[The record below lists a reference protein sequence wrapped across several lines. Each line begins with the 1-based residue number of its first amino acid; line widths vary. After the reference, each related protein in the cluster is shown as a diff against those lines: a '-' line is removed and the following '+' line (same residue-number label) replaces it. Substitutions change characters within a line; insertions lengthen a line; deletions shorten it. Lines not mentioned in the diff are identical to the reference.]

1 MNGVYIMYPEKYE
14 TVKTKILF
22 LGNPG
27 MIRLSAVS
35 WPVRSGSS
43 CTANEILNLE
53 ENDYNLFILQC
64 KRNIPWKNDY
74 TLFILQCKR
83 NIPWRKWL
91 HFRIRR
97 HLTVFVHMMSLVT
110 TMTKM
115 KTIDLLNTVWPEPLL
130 CLLWPITLSWLNN
143 DQTIRIQIKM
153 VVVILFMRSILF
165 FWRLL
170 YWLHWCFCFRGQLF
184 EKRCW
189 QL

>member
-1 MNGVYIMYPEKYE
+1 
-14 TVKTKILF
+14 
-22 LGNPG
+22 
-27 MIRLSAVS
+27 MIRLSGVS

-43 CTANEILNLE
+43 CTANDINLE

-64 KRNIPWKNDY
+64 KRYKPWRNDY
-74 TLFILQCKR
+74 TLFILQCKK

-110 TMTKM
+110 TMTKT

-130 CLLWPITLSWLNN
+130 CLLWPITLSWLNHH
-143 DQTIRIQIKM
+143 QTIRVQIKM
-153 VVVILFMRSILF
+153 AVAMVVVVVILFMRFILF
-165 FWRLL
+165 FLRLL
-170 YWLHWCFCFRGQLF
+170 YRLHWCFYLRGQLF

-189 QL
+189 VL